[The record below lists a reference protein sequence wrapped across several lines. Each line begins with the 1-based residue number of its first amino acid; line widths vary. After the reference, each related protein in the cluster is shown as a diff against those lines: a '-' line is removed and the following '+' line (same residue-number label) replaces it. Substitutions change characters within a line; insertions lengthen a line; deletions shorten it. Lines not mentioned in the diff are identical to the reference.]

1 MMAGLGEP
9 KGLWMSHETL
19 VILLW
24 SMLGLSVAVM
34 VAGIAARASWALFL
48 AAALSFVFSF
58 AAMFSIGMF
67 ALALAVVQLVIGIG
81 LRRSD
86 AKVNRQ

>member
-19 VILLW
+19 VTLLW

-34 VAGIAARASWALFL
+34 AAGIAARASWALFL

-67 ALALAVVQLVIGIG
+67 VLALAVVQLVIGIG